1 MSNVKI
7 VSCGKRVISKLNVS
21 ITNPVNEDCFC
32 ILFMPVGKLTV
43 SFNEYTYKIKSC
55 SFIIATP
62 QDALDFTLSAKAK
75 TTLYYAQF
83 IPEEKENFLEKY
95 NLESGIFNC
104 CSERDV
110 RTAFAFLLNE
120 FMIKS
125 DFYNLRINALFS
137 QLMCT
142 LSESL
147 LPPDSHFEQIRK
159 LASDINRDFRSPS
172 IDITSYASKL
182 NLSKD
187 RFSVIFKK
195 HFGYPPHQYHI
206 MLKIKEA
213 EFLLKHTSLSIG
225 EISDYLGFS
234 NQLYFSTSYKKHTGE
249 TPSQTRKKR
258 AASPISCP
266 D

>member
-7 VSCGKRVISKLNVS
+7 VSCGKRVVSRLNIS
-21 ITNPVNEDCFC
+21 ITNPADKDCFC
-32 ILFMPVGKLTV
+32 ILFMPLGKATV
-43 SFNEYTYKIKSC
+43 SFNEDTYKIKSC

-62 QDALDFTLSAKAK
+62 QDVFNFTLSGKSK

-83 IPEEKENFLEKY
+83 IPEEKENFLDKY
-95 NLESGIFNC
+95 NLESGVFHC
-104 CSERDV
+104 YSEKEV
-110 RTAFAFLLNE
+110 RTAFAFFLNE

-125 DFYNLRINALFS
+125 EFYEFRINALFT

-142 LSESL
+142 ISESRFT
-147 LPPDSHFEQIRK
+147 PDLHFEQIRQ
-159 LASDINRDFRSPS
+159 LASDINREFRCPS
-172 IDITSYASKL
+172 IDVTSYADKL

-213 EFLLKHTSLSIG
+213 EFLLKTSNLSIG

-234 NQLYFSTSYKKHTGE
+234 NQLYFSSAYKKHTGE
-249 TPSQTRKKR
+249 TPSQTRKKGM
-258 AASPISCP
+258 
-266 D
+266 